1 MKMNIEQIPPY
12 RIAFIRH
19 TGPYGAGN
27 VQTMEKL
34 KSWAKSNDFVSQGS
48 YPAGNSAGQSRT
60 TRRENCRYDTCLV
73 ISADY
78 CLRDETIH
86 QGTLEGG
93 CYAVFQIEHTAEA
106 LQEAWAGIFPEL
118 SSHGCRFDESRP
130 VLERYRMELVLKP
143 FLCEICVPIFDTKKP
158 RRRFSIL

>member
-34 KSWAKSNDFVSQGS
+34 KSWAKSNDLFHKEAILLGI
-48 YPAGNSAGQSRT
+48 PRDNPET
-60 TRRENCRYDTCLV
+60 TRPENCRYDTCLV

-130 VLERYRMELVLKP
+130 VLERYRMELVLNH
-143 FLCEICVPIFDTKKP
+143 FCEICVPIF
-158 RRRFSIL
+158 